1 MFQQTQQNDL
11 ETQSVVSE
19 TDESVVTKPET
30 ASEAAVPQEDLLT
43 AALRA
48 VEESRKGSRAASP
61 QAVLVNA
68 ILW

>member
-1 MFQQTQQNDL
+1 MLHQNQQKVVGTQPAVT
-11 ETQSVVSE
+11 EPA
-19 TDESVVTKPET
+19 ESIVTTTET
-30 ASEAAVPQEDLLT
+30 AAPQEDLLT

-48 VEESRKGSRAASP
+48 VEESRKGSQAASP